1 MERRRVLETAGAGA
15 AALYAGCTGD
25 GGNAAPTDGSGTTDA
40 ADSTGSAAETSGTTT
55 GAASGGDV
63 LRVATYGPFV
73 DAPSSSPGAWLK
85 KRFESEFDATLK
97 YQTPENE
104 LNYFIERK
112 LQGAPIDADVY
123 VGLNT
128 DSLIRIDQKL
138 SKPLFSPVEKG
149 TLTRRD
155 EVKGS
160 IEFDPK
166 ERAVPYDTGY
176 ICLVYNETWGDG
188 GFTAP
193 ETFEGLTKAEYEGDL
208 ITENPTSAATGQAFL
223 LHTVKAQGRDGYLNY
238 WKQLKQ
244 NGVRVLGTWS
254 EAYNAYSGGEAPMV
268 VSYST
273 DQVYAHREDSNM
285 KKHQIRFLNDQ
296 GYANPEGMATFADTD
311 RADLAHQFMDFVL
324 RPEIQAGIAVRNVQF
339 PATTTANLPKEYAKY
354 AHEPPE
360 PVTFTYEELKG
371 NLSDWT
377 DAWARQFASK

>member
-1 MERRRVLETAGAGA
+1 MRRRRFLETAGTGA
-15 AALYAGCTGD
+15 AALLAGCTGGD
-25 GGNAAPTDGSGTTDA
+25 GDDSGTAGSGATE
-40 ADSTGSAAETSGTTT
+40 TGSAAGTTGATT
-55 GAASGGDV
+55 GAASGANV
-63 LRVATYGPFV
+63 LRVATYAPFV
-73 DAPSSSPGAWLK
+73 DAPSTSPGAWLK
-85 KRFESEFDATLK
+85 KRFESEFDATIR

-128 DSLIRIDQKL
+128 DSLIRIDRKL
-138 SKPLFSPVEKG
+138 SKPLFSPIEKG
-149 TLTRRD
+149 TLARRD
-155 EVKGS
+155 QVKQS

-166 ERAVPYDTGY
+166 GRAVPYDTGY
-176 ICLVYNETWGDG
+176 ICLVYNELWGDG

-193 ETFEGLTKAEYEGDL
+193 ETFGGLVKAAYEGDL
-208 ITENPTSAATGQAFL
+208 IAENPVSTATGQAFL
-223 LHTVKAQGRDGYLNY
+223 LHTVKVKGPDGYLDY
-238 WKQLKQ
+238 WKKLQR
-244 NGVRVLGTWS
+244 NGVRVLGSWS
-254 EAYNAYSGGEAPMV
+254 DAYSAYTGGEAPMV

-273 DQVYAHREDSNM
+273 DQVYAHRSNANM

-296 GYANPEGMATFADTD
+296 GYANPEGMAKFANTD
-311 RADLAHQFMDFVL
+311 RTDLAHRFMEFML

-360 PVTFTYEELKG
+360 PVNYTYQRLKG
-371 NLSDWT
+371 NLSQWT